1 MVRCPVSE
9 VHCSSLG
16 TGQATKT
23 DHFSEKFQTA
33 FDPPPL
39 IYGKLS
45 EKNPI
50 KRSKICNINFWI
62 ENYPSPPPLALF
74 RKFIR
79 FGSLTLPS
87 VFRKPQRK
95 KARQFEYF
103 PVVSSNFFM
112 YSLAFGLNHGA
123 ENFH

>member
-1 MVRCPVSE
+1 MTNRAFVKVFLVLIFLKTIVEKTYPEDLNPELLFCINFMLKKPCLKFPKS
-9 VHCSSLG
+9 
-16 TGQATKT
+16 ATKI
-23 DHFSEKFQTA
+23 FG
-33 FDPPPL
+33 L
-39 IYGKLS
+39 
-45 EKNPI
+45 
-50 KRSKICNINFWI
+50 KIIT
-62 ENYPSPPPLALF
+62 PPPLALF

-95 KARQFEYF
+95 KTRQFEYF